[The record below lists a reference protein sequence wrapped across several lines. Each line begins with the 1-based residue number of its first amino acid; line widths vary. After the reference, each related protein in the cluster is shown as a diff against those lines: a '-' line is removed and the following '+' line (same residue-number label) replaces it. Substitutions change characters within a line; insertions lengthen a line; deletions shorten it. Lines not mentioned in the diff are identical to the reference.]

1 MKARLVFAGATTAL
15 GFLLCQASLSS
26 SPLAI
31 VQVPLTV
38 MHAHLYIPVALTGQ
52 AKSRWWLVDTGS
64 PWSLVNV
71 DHAKLLVTSVT
82 GVREESKIVAGK
94 DAKVLVDVGA
104 AVNGHRIGRFDFF
117 EAYLSGMIAGNPTTG
132 GHDGDRFEAGGVLGV
147 NFLAQHRAILNFRS
161 QRLFLGT
168 TSAPGWTRAEYEK
181 QGYTYVPIQLT
192 AVGRIEAIG
201 SVGANSYSF
210 LIDSGSPET
219 ILQSTIK
226 EAAWLF
232 RPYSGSVY
240 FALGRLAR
248 AASGRLP
255 GFKLGTE
262 DMSGNVVQ
270 FATIPELQTGFSH
283 PLGGIIGEDLLW
295 AHQAVLD
302 IGGGALYLKPALVM
316 KTNRE

>member
-1 MKARLVFAGATTAL
+1 MKACLVFAGAAPAL

-26 SPLAI
+26 PTPAI

-38 MHAHLYIPVALTGQ
+38 IRAHLYVPVALTGQ

-71 DHAKLLVTSVT
+71 DHAKLLVRSVT
-82 GVREESKIVAGK
+82 DIREESKVVAGK
-94 DAKVLVDVGA
+94 DAKVLVDIRTT
-104 AVNGHRIGRFDFF
+104 VNGHPIGRFDFF
-117 EAYLSGMIAGNPTTG
+117 EAYLSGMIDGDSATG
-132 GHDGDRFEAGGVLGV
+132 GQYGDRFEAGGVLGL
-147 NFLAQHRAILNFRS
+147 NFLARYRATLNFRS
-161 QRLFLGT
+161 QRLFFRT
-168 TSAPGWTRAEYEK
+168 TSVAGWTRAEFER

-201 SVGANSYSF
+201 TVGASSYSF

-226 EAAWLF
+226 EAPWLF
-232 RPYSGSVY
+232 GPYSGSVY
-240 FALGRLAR
+240 FAVGQRAR
-248 AASGRLP
+248 ATSGRLP
-255 GFKLGTE
+255 GFKLGTQ
-262 DMSGNVVQ
+262 DVSGNVVQ
-270 FATIPELQTGFSH
+270 FAAIPALRTGFSH

-302 IGGGALYLKPALVM
+302 IGGGALYLKPAS
-316 KTNRE
+316 